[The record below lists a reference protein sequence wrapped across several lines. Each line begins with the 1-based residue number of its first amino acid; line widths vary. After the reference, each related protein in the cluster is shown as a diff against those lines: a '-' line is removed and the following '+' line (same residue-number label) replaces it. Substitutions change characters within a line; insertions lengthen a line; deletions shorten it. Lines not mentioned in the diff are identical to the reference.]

1 MNKLETH
8 ELTWIALQSLAR
20 HYLYRSLK
28 MQTMLCPWAGY
39 VLLALSPTPAFLC
52 TLQYCKRLETCEQHV
67 TGSLVTWFL
76 VRFCQCL
83 ALTKR
88 LENRRNGEAIF
99 LSVPGSATSNGG
111 SSRRRWLEMSI
122 SIVSIVAMLAVAVPT
137 CNNQTEKKG
146 SEQILWSHS
155 PLLLNLLPALHDGPN
170 QPEVRSQE
178 NPVEQSVPLSFLSTK
193 KGGELICRGKWMKLN
208 IAPLS
213 HLFHQPFIC
222 LCNQFSVLS
231 LPLCEIHK
239 MVSIFLTRQWLI

>member
-1 MNKLETH
+1 
-8 ELTWIALQSLAR
+8 
-20 HYLYRSLK
+20 
-28 MQTMLCPWAGY
+28 MLCPWAGY
-39 VLLALSPTPAFLC
+39 ALLALSPTPAFLC
-52 TLQYCKRLETCEQHV
+52 TLQYCKRLETCVLHV

-111 SSRRRWLEMSI
+111 SSCRRRWLETSI

-137 CNNQTEKKG
+137 WNNQTEKKG

-178 NPVEQSVPLSFLSTK
+178 SPVEQSVPRSFLSTK

-208 IAPLS
+208 IAPY
-213 HLFHQPFIC
+213 PIC
-222 LCNQFSVLS
+222 SVS
-231 LPLCEIHK
+231 PSYAF
-239 MVSIFLTRQWLI
+239 VTSSQY